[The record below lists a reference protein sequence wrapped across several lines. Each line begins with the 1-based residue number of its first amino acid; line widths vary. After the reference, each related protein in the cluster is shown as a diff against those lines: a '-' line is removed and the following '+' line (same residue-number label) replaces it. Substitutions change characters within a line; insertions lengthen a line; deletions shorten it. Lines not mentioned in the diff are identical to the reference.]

1 MNLIKEIEDTILV
14 IDIEV
19 SNTKDI
25 TSKASLIASKVELL
39 KLLKDLN
46 SAGKKSETNLKQK

>member
-1 MNLIKEIEDTILV
+1 MNLIREIEDTILA

-46 SAGKKSETNLKQK
+46 SAGKK